1 MMADIENLLRELP
14 LTSPGVELDR
24 RVLGI
29 RARRR
34 LVAVLYSGAALA
46 AAAVLVLAVVLHL
59 AGPKPPAAPLAL
71 LPTDRSPTNAGTAD
85 ASGREEVVWSRLV
98 YQGSV
103 VGEDGLPLRAYR
115 QESVRQVQWVEE
127 SGQQMQVVVPREQL
141 VLVPAEMY

>member
-1 MMADIENLLRELP
+1 MMANMESLLRELP
-14 LTSPGVELDR
+14 LASPSVELDR

-34 LVAVLYSGAALA
+34 LVAVVYSGAALA

-59 AGPKPPAAPLAL
+59 AGQKPPAAPLAIVPTGC
-71 LPTDRSPTNAGTAD
+71 LPTTAGTVD

-103 VGEDGLPLRAYR
+103 VGEDGVPLRAYR

-127 SGQQMQVVVPREQL
+127 SGQHMQVVVPREQI
-141 VLVPAEMY
+141 VLLPAEIY